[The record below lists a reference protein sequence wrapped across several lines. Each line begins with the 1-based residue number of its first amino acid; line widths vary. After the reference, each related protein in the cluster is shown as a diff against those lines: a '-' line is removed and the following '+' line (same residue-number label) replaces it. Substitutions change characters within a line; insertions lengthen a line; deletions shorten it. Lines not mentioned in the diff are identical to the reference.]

1 MAIIGRLAGTLCF
14 LTILTAC
21 SETDPYAVRDGKA
34 EALADISSKAPLKL
48 YFHAYNGVI
57 PEWKT
62 PGLQSCEPDDP
73 FGSKVF
79 KDLETGD
86 WQEGEDYSA
95 EEIRLQVSAWKFGRA
110 YNLAIFRAREN
121 DVVAVCPKAKPE

>member
-1 MAIIGRLAGTLCF
+1 MRLIRTLAGTLCF

-21 SETDPYAVRDGKA
+21 SAADPYAARDGKA

-48 YFHAYNGVI
+48 YFHAFNGVI
-57 PEWKT
+57 PQWKT

-73 FGSKVF
+73 FGSNVF
-79 KDLETGD
+79 QDLETGD

-95 EEIRLQVSAWKFGRA
+95 EEIRLQGSAWKFAQA
-110 YNLAIFRAREN
+110 YNRAVFRAREK
-121 DVVAVCPKAKPE
+121 DVVTVCPEAKLE